1 MTPCRRKLPLGPT
14 VGQAPWSGCAA
25 AHTDRSSPMGWRV
38 RRGHHQACGAVVGI
52 PGSGSSVGG
61 GCMPPPWRQHARLGA
76 SRSRA
81 GVLGTVVP
89 RALPV
94 PAASAALSQGPPGV
108 AASGSQGGTRV
119 RGGGQSLGG
128 PGTRRGLQPPNTALE
143 ATGHSVRFVAGVG
156 LYRVARASAWAFGGP
171 RGGW

>member
-1 MTPCRRKLPLGPT
+1 
-14 VGQAPWSGCAA
+14 
-25 AHTDRSSPMGWRV
+25 
-38 RRGHHQACGAVVGI
+38 
-52 PGSGSSVGG
+52 
-61 GCMPPPWRQHARLGA
+61 MPPPWRQHARLGA

-156 LYRVARASAWAFGGP
+156 LYRVARASAWAFGALLSGLGVP
-171 RGGW
+171 LRLDLDTPGLCILLILPGQSA